1 VIQGNLL
8 IGDNRRILV
17 EGPDQQSVAIDQQS
31 VAIDQQSVA
40 IDQNRGGTIERRISD
55 E

>member
-17 EGPDQQSVAIDQQS
+17 EGPDQQSVAIDQ
-31 VAIDQQSVA
+31 
-40 IDQNRGGTIERRISD
+40 NRGGTIERRISD